1 MLLQKAHRPYP
12 VDQERLTRCKVEL
25 ARRGMTI
32 TELACRLSADQGYV
46 SKVISGRDRARKM
59 EIRIAAFFRLPVD
72 YLFPVRTNGDLLHME
87 AEEKLRLA

>member
-12 VDQERLTRCKVEL
+12 VDKERLTRCKVEL
-25 ARRGMTI
+25 ARRGMSI
-32 TELACRLSADQGYV
+32 TELAWKIQEDRGYV
-46 SKVISGRDRARKM
+46 SKIISGRLRTKKL
-59 EIRIAAFFRLPVD
+59 ESRIAAFFRLPVD